1 MRSTRAW
8 VDGMHASGRLI
19 FSFEQA
25 RTDLGVTTAAA
36 KSTLSRGQAH
46 GLLYSPA
53 QGLYVV
59 VPAEYRTAG
68 APPWQWYLDPM
79 MRHLAVGYYA
89 GLLTAAAHHGASPQ
103 VAQETQ
109 VVVERQQR
117 NRPAGRGRLR
127 FVQNPSAGEA
137 PVIEVPTPTGRVRIS
152 TPEVTMLDLVA
163 HPVVSGGWSNVASLL
178 AELGQLGSRRG
189 WQQALRTGPA
199 VLQVQRL
206 GYLLDSAGAPN
217 TNELSDWLASR
228 PRRVITL
235 VPRGRREGIP
245 DPHWRVIP
253 DPLVQP
259 D

>member
-1 MRSTRAW
+1 MDSTRAW
-8 VDGMHASGRLI
+8 IDRMHASGRLV
-19 FSFEQA
+19 FTAEQA
-25 RTDLGVTTAAA
+25 RADLDATMTAAWSA
-36 KSTLSRGQAH
+36 LSRAQAQ

-79 MRHLAVGYYA
+79 MRHLKVGYYA

-103 VAQETQ
+103 AAQEIQ

-117 NRPAGRGRLR
+117 DRPAGRGRLR
-127 FVQNPSAGEA
+127 FVQNPRAGET

-163 HPVVSGGWSNVASLL
+163 HPRIAGGWGNIASLL
-178 AELGQLGSRRG
+178 AELGPLASKRG
-189 WQQALRTGPA
+189 WQQALRTAPA
-199 VLQVQRL
+199 VLPVQRL
-206 GYLLDSAGAPN
+206 GYLLDRVSAPH
-217 TNELSDWLASR
+217 TEELSGWLASKPHR
-228 PRRVITL
+228 AITL
-235 VPRGRREGIP
+235 VPRGRREGVP
-245 DPHWRVIP
+245 DPRWRVIP
-253 DPLVQP
+253 DPLIQT

>member
-1 MRSTRAW
+1 MDSTRAW
-8 VDGMHASGRLI
+8 VDRMHASGRLV
-19 FSFEQA
+19 FTAEQA
-25 RTDLGVTTAAA
+25 RVDLDATTTAAWSA
-36 KSTLSRGQAH
+36 LSRAQAQ

-79 MRHLAVGYYA
+79 MQHLKVGYYA
-89 GLLTAAAHHGASPQ
+89 GLLTAAAYHGTSPQ
-103 VAQETQ
+103 AAQEIQ
-109 VVVERQQR
+109 VVVDRQVL

-127 FVQNPSAGEA
+127 FVQNPRAGHA
-137 PVIEVPTPTGRVRIS
+137 PATEVPTPTGRVRIS

-163 HPVVSGGWSNVASLL
+163 HPGVSGGWSNVASLL
-178 AELGQLGSRRG
+178 ADLGRLGSKRG

-199 VLQVQRL
+199 VLRVQRL
-206 GYLLDSAGAPN
+206 GYLLDRTSAPH
-217 TNELSDWLASR
+217 TDELSGWLASR
-228 PRRVITL
+228 SYKAITL
-235 VPRGRREGIP
+235 VPGGRRDGVP
-245 DPHWRVIP
+245 DPRWRVIP